1 MNTPT
6 RNFFQRTDLHTN
18 RRLGQRVAG
27 FSSTF
32 FALRSLSDLGLTATP
47 RRYSSSS
54 LPPLFVTGRFAGFSS
69 SAQREPD
76 FGTRL
81 SSPGI

>member
-6 RNFFQRTDLHTN
+6 RNFFQRMDLHTH
-18 RRLGQRVAG
+18 RRPGQRAAC

-32 FALRSLSDLGLTATP
+32 SALRSRSDPGLNAIP
-47 RRYSSSS
+47 RRYSSS
-54 LPPLFVTGRFAGFSS
+54 LPPLFVTGRFAGLSS
-69 SAQREPD
+69 SAQRMAT
-76 FGTRL
+76 FGMRQ